1 MKKNSISLFVITL
14 LIAFCYTPSVMA
26 KEISYLGYQYNE
38 PDGSILKK
46 ELNFE
51 RVSAQY
57 VPKLRK
63 EGYYI
68 RLEDHIRVNNS
79 TILLYGLSYS
89 TCKNWDRYFAGL
101 DSLLILNYEKEIR
114 IDITFENSRNTLRER
129 YVDEIENFDKV
140 IKEYLLPNISI
151 PDNSELSFFCIS
163 DDNITKKVK
172 VFSVK
177 NGVVSGRKETAA
189 AEKKAQ
195 QAKAAK
201 EQAAYN
207 QLCKQ
212 YGKKY
217 ADAAVN
223 GRIIVGMPEEL
234 MKKLYYCVLR
244 YQSAS
249 SKKYD
254 SADARAIIWVTNGR
268 VSSISYY

>member
-1 MKKNSISLFVITL
+1 MKKNSILLFAMTL
-14 LIAFCYTPSVMA
+14 IIAFCCTLSVMA
-26 KEISYLGYQYNE
+26 KEISYLGYQYND

-51 RVSAQY
+51 TVSAQY
-57 VPKLRK
+57 VPKLRTRNGEINSSIALNEHFK
-63 EGYYI
+63 
-68 RLEDHIRVNNS
+68 NS
-79 TILLYGLSYS
+79 TIFLSGFNSYV
-89 TCKNWDRYFAGL
+89 CENWYEYFEGK
-101 DSLLILNYEKEIR
+101 DSLLILKYKKEYEFDLDSGNILTVR
-114 IDITFENSRNTLRER
+114 D
-129 YVDEIENFDKV
+129 VDEIENLDKV

-151 PDNSELSFFCIS
+151 PNNCELSICCFR
-163 DDNITKKVK
+163 DLGGRRVK

-177 NGVVSGRKETAA
+177 NGVVLGRAA
-189 AEKKAQ
+189 IEKKEQ
-195 QAKAAK
+195 QAK
-201 EQAAYN
+201 QAAYN
-207 QLCKQ
+207 QLCKK

-217 ADAAVN
+217 ADAAWN

-249 SKKYD
+249 RKKYD